1 MPSSQQ
7 KKHVQDLHE
16 NEYLFR
22 KVIDTSSTAYLLY
35 DNNTGFI
42 DYVNPA
48 FSKKFGDDLQTINDW
63 WNKSFLDSQY
73 REKIA
78 TDWMIRVDESSRNP
92 EIAFEP
98 MEVYV
103 IDKNGEPRWIVMEAT
118 PLHDALTQTQL
129 VTIYDISEI
138 KKSHQALEE
147 NELRWKF
154 ALEGSGDG
162 LWDWDL
168 PSNKVVFSKQW
179 KEMLGFS
186 DSEIGTAFFEWSNRI
201 HPEDITRVRS
211 CIQKTLR
218 REISSYSNKYRMRT
232 KEGNYRWVVD
242 RGTVVSFDKDGRPL
256 RMIGTHTD
264 IHEHKTLEN
273 RNEQLLRI
281 IEESVDFISM
291 SDFDENIR
299 YCNQAAKTMIGLS
312 SDCIRTDMNVSN
324 FHPEWAIKQTRDV
337 SIPHALT
344 HGFWRGDSA
353 LLHKDGH
360 EIPVSQILMV
370 HKDGNGEVA
379 ALSTIMRDVTEQ
391 KNLEM
396 LTQKAQQAAEQL
408 AKSKSEFLANMSH
421 EIRTP
426 INAVLGLAFVLSKKN
441 LPSDE
446 KMLVKKILT
455 SGELLLGI
463 INDVLD
469 ISKIESEKL
478 ELDNSEFDLKL
489 VLDNLATIMTFSASE
504 KAINLLIE
512 PPSNLESVMLV
523 GDSLRLQQVLV
534 NLMSNAIKFTEN
546 GHVCVAIECVER
558 MEQRITL
565 KFSVEDT
572 GIGIS
577 PEAQKT
583 IFSSF
588 TQADT
593 SITRNYGGTGLGLT
607 ISRKLVELM
616 GGEISLESEIGKGSI
631 FSFTL
636 DFGLLNKST
645 ENLLPIEEVSDELAM
660 RLLGFRLLIVDDN
673 DINLEVAK
681 RIFSDEGA
689 IVITAR
695 NGLEALEWLKE
706 NETGADIVLMDIQ
719 MPVMDG
725 CEATHEIRKIPALA
739 HIPIVALSAGV
750 LKTQMDKVQRAG
762 IQNFIIKPFNV
773 DVAVNLIRKVLG
785 SHFIEHAAKN
795 LEESKNLSPKF
806 EGVDV
811 DSALENWKEMHVYQ
825 TYLVQFLN
833 DYELDLE
840 KIETLDPDEMAG
852 FSHKIKGSAR
862 VLGLFDVGDA
872 AEELE
877 LIADENQNTD
887 DAIKTLKKAMSI
899 ASNSIHLIVQHL

>member
-7 KKHVQDLHE
+7 KKHIQDLHE
-16 NEYLFR
+16 NENLFR

-78 TDWMIRVDESSRNP
+78 TDWMVRVDESSRNP

-103 IDKNGEPRWIVMEAT
+103 IDKNGEPRWIVMEAM
-118 PLHDALTQTQL
+118 PLHDSLTQTQL

-179 KEMLGFS
+179 KKMLGFS

-201 HPEDITRVRS
+201 HPEDIASVRS
-211 CIQKTLR
+211 CMQKTLR

-232 KEGNYRWVVD
+232 KDGSYRWVVD
-242 RGTVVSFDKDGRPL
+242 RGTVVSFDKEGRPL

-281 IEESVDFISM
+281 IEESVDFIGM
-291 SDFDENIR
+291 SDFEENIR
-299 YCNQAAKTMIGLS
+299 YCNQAAKMMIDLP
-312 SDCIRTDMNVSN
+312 SDCAITDMKISN
-324 FHPEWAIKQTRDV
+324 FHPEWAIKQIRDI

-370 HKDGNGEVA
+370 HKDGNGEVV
-379 ALSTIMRDVTEQ
+379 ALSTIMHDVTEQ

-396 LTQKAQQAAEQL
+396 LTQKAKQAAEQL

-446 KMLVKKILT
+446 KMLVKKIQT

-478 ELDNSEFDLKL
+478 ELEHSEFDLNL
-489 VLDNLATIMTFSASE
+489 VLDNLETIMTFSASE

-512 PPSNLESVMLV
+512 PPSNLESVMLI

-534 NLMSNAIKFTEN
+534 NLISNAIKFTEN

-565 KFSVEDT
+565 KFSVQDT

-577 PEAQKT
+577 PEAQKM

-607 ISRKLVELM
+607 ISCKLVELM

-636 DFGLLNKST
+636 DFGLINKVT
-645 ENLLPIEEVSDELAM
+645 ETVLPIEDITDVSPM

-673 DINLEVAK
+673 DVNLEVAK
-681 RIFSDEGA
+681 RIFSSEGA

-706 NETGADIVLMDIQ
+706 NETGVDIVLMDIQ

-739 HIPIVALSAGV
+739 SIPIVALSAGV
-750 LKTQMDKVQRAG
+750 LKTQMDKVQHAG

-785 SHFIEHAAKN
+785 SHFVEYMTKN
-795 LEESKNLSPKF
+795 VDESKTLSPKF

-811 DSALENWKEMHVYQ
+811 DNALENWREMHVYQ

-840 KIETLDPDEMAG
+840 KIETLNSDEIAG
-852 FSHKIKGSAR
+852 FAHKIKGSAR

-877 LIADENQNTD
+877 IIADENQNTD